1 MLVVTQALRRLFSI
15 QSDLTRRIID
25 IDAGM
30 WVFSVLVLFDHSIL
44 GVPLV
49 VAGVAA
55 LCLALAKSLLSETI
69 GLSSP

>member
-1 MLVVTQALRRLFSI
+1 
-15 QSDLTRRIID
+15 
-25 IDAGM
+25 M

-49 VAGVAA
+49 AAGVAA
-55 LCLALAKSLLSETI
+55 LCLTLAKSLLSETI